1 MADMRYT
8 QWNES
13 LHRFV
18 VPLLY
23 KPEGGQIDIHVIG
36 GEPYYAKNGAGDD
49 ICVGKDPDIV
59 YGEFIDRL
67 AQYENTGYGPAEIA
81 DLKKVK
87 QGGVLF
93 ATAKNLFCETKRG
106 GVLYKSIN
114 QIPSE
119 YRHLFERLIKNGI
132 IKQDINGN
140 INISEEVFEMVLIL
154 ARLGLL
160 P

>member
-1 MADMRYT
+1 MFWKTIVAQLLTFARNKLKNSLKRSREHKRKR
-8 QWNES
+8 QSQGNWARNIVNCKKWPFFWN
-13 LHRFV
+13 V
-18 VPLLY
+18 
-23 KPEGGQIDIHVIG
+23 IDII
-36 GEPYYAKNGAGDD
+36 
-49 ICVGKDPDIV
+49 
-59 YGEFIDRL
+59 
-67 AQYENTGYGPAEIA
+67 
-81 DLKKVK
+81 
-87 QGGVLF
+87 
-93 ATAKNLFCETKRG
+93 NLNQQWAKRG

-160 P
+160 PWISALVLKITSIYVKISRGDFFER